1 MNGWR
6 SPSTRISLVLIKAN
20 TSVKPS
26 GGSGCQNF
34 SHTSREARTA
44 KEKSGVMNGP
54 GVTATTRPSWIRSR
68 V

>member
-1 MNGWR
+1 M
-6 SPSTRISLVLIKAN
+6 SPSTRINFCLTSAN

-34 SHTSREARTA
+34 SQTPREARNA
-44 KEKSGVMNGP
+44 KLKSGVMNGP
-54 GVTATTRPSWIRSR
+54 GVTLVMRPSCTRIR